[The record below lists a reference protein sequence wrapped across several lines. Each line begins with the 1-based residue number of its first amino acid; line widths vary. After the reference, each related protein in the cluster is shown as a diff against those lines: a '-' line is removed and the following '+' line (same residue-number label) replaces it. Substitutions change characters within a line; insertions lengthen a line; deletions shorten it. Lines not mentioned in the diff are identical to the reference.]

1 MNKVLFFKILKI
13 MKGLRMKYE
22 QDCVFHWNYKL
33 HYSTKWMGVDKSA
46 ITVLELKK
54 CPMLEMGSRSHEA
67 ELQAELEAERLMSL
81 LVHPELAARGERAAG
96 ADQDDHRSLDCG

>member
-1 MNKVLFFKILKI
+1 MDKVLFFKILKI

-46 ITVLELKK
+46 IIVLELKK
-54 CPMLEMGSRSHEA
+54 CPMLSESSYKRPIVLWDG
-67 ELQAELEAERLMSL
+67 L
-81 LVHPELAARGERAAG
+81 
-96 ADQDDHRSLDCG
+96 

>member
-1 MNKVLFFKILKI
+1 MDKVHFFKILKI

-46 ITVLELKK
+46 IIVLELKK

-67 ELQAELEAERLMSL
+67 ELEALEAERLMSL
-81 LVHPELAARGERAAG
+81 MPGSSAKGSR
-96 ADQDDHRSLDCG
+96 D